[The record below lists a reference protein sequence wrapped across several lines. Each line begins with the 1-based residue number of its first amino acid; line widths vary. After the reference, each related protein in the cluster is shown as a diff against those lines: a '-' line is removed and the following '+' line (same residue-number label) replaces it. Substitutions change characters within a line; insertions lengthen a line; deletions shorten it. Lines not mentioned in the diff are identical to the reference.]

1 MKNYHIAEYIYNGRH
16 FRCNVHPVLGTTY
29 EWLEVSIEELV
40 RPNWK
45 FFRYRYHDTKT
56 FFTSDYPSVDEA
68 VKTMIARVL
77 QREGEKDKAA
87 KDFENFC
94 RMA

>member
-1 MKNYHIAEYIYNGRH
+1 MKSYHIAEYIYNGRE
-16 FRCNVHPVLGTTY
+16 FRCTVRPVTSSY

-40 RPNWK
+40 RPHWK
-45 FFRYRYHDTKT
+45 FFRYRYHATRS
-56 FFTSDYPSVDEA
+56 FFTSDYPSIDEA
-68 VKTMIARVL
+68 VKTMLARTL
-77 QREGEKDKAA
+77 QRENERDKAA